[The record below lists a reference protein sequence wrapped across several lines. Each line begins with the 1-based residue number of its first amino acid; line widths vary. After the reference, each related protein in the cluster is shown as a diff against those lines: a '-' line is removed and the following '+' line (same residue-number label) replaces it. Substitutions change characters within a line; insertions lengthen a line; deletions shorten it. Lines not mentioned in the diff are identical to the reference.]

1 MRYSLVSARRVNYAR
16 TAAAFCIA
24 LVVAAC
30 SSSSTETDRMP
41 TQAAIAVSGSTT
53 VPLRLIISTDFTET
67 LNQATGQRAQVIHA
81 ADTINVSTLPW
92 SRDVTLNETASILVD
107 LSNPADES
115 ANVRLQVN
123 LDSGQ
128 PPYDQSATMS
138 RGGSLRYVFNFFTFV
153 G

>member
-1 MRYSLVSARRVNYAR
+1 MLKFCTYVR
-16 TAAAFCIA
+16 TAAVFCAAIM
-24 LVVAAC
+24 VTAC

-41 TQAAIAVSGSTT
+41 TEASIAVSGSTT

-107 LSNPADES
+107 LSNPADVS

-138 RGGSLRYVFNFFTFV
+138 RGGALRYVFNFFTFV

>member
-1 MRYSLVSARRVNYAR
+1 MRYSYNYAR
-16 TAAAFCIA
+16 TAVVFCMAIMA
-24 LVVAAC
+24 AAC